1 VSGGDGGHQ
10 RSDAP
15 TLPPSGAAGLTYS
28 QRLPESVAAEVER
41 TTWLDFASI
50 LLVLVGALNI
60 IDGIAAIHGSSSY
73 VLDRVLFANLGAW
86 GWLMLV
92 WGILQIVAA
101 TAVYR
106 GATWGAAVALA
117 TAFGNAIVHLS
128 SVATNPI
135 WSLTIM
141 SLDVLLIY
149 GLVARAGLRQR
160 AR

>member
-1 VSGGDGGHQ
+1 
-10 RSDAP
+10 
-15 TLPPSGAAGLTYS
+15 
-28 QRLPESVAAEVER
+28 
-41 TTWLDFASI
+41 
-50 LLVLVGALNI
+50 
-60 IDGIAAIHGSSSY
+60 
-73 VLDRVLFANLGAW
+73 
-86 GWLMLV
+86 MLV